1 MDNDGKFEEYLDL
14 RDGAPNNE
22 VVNASDYPDAYEEH
36 EFHEHVKDMESK
48 EDSVDSLSKEFE
60 RMDTD
65 KVPTFSFSET
75 AGTKE
80 NPTKDNTF
88 CADISETDT
97 PVDVS
102 KLCIRE

>member
-1 MDNDGKFEEYLDL
+1 MDTGDNLEEYVDL
-14 RDGAPNNE
+14 SNGTPDNE
-22 VVNASDYPDAYEEH
+22 VVNASDFADAYAEH
-36 EFHEHVKDMESK
+36 EFEEEMKDYDSKRES
-48 EDSVDSLSKEFE
+48 VHSLSKEFE

-75 AGTKE
+75 LGTKE
-80 NPTKDNTF
+80 NPIKDNTF
-88 CADISETDT
+88 CADISDTDV

>member
-1 MDNDGKFEEYLDL
+1 MDTGGNLEEYVDL
-14 RDGAPNNE
+14 SNGTPDNE
-22 VVNASDYPDAYEEH
+22 VVNASDFAEAYMEH
-36 EFHEHVKDMESK
+36 EFDEDMKDYVSK
-48 EDSVDSLSKEFE
+48 RDSVYSLSKEFE
-60 RMDTD
+60 RMDTG

-75 AGTKE
+75 SGTKE

-88 CADISETDT
+88 CADISGTDA